1 MTRCGASTTRTA
13 AYSERVTIPDWT
25 CILFDLDGTIADSAP
40 GITASL
46 GFMFEEMGLP
56 VPSPDELREW
66 VGPPI
71 LDSFRDRAGMT
82 PAEAAQA
89 LAIYRQHYLE
99 HAGTGSPIFE
109 GIPHVLRS
117 IHHSGTPLALATSK
131 PEFPAS
137 VILDHGN
144 LTANFR
150 VISGAS
156 IDEIRSAKKDVIAE
170 ALTRFRMIGVDV
182 SRPVMVGDRDYDV
195 DGAAANGIP
204 TVFVTWGYGN
214 PGEEEGSIAQVG
226 HPRELIPLLLA

>member
-1 MTRCGASTTRTA
+1 MTA
-13 AYSERVTIPDWT
+13 PDWT

-46 GFMFEEMGLP
+46 GYMFEQMGLE
-56 VPSPDELREW
+56 VPSPEELRLW

-82 PAEAAQA
+82 PEESAQA

-109 GIPHVLRS
+109 GIPQVLKS
-117 IHHSGTPLALATSK
+117 IHRAGGPLALATSK

-137 VILDHGN
+137 IILDHGN
-144 LTANFR
+144 LTSHFR
-150 VISGAS
+150 VISGSS

-170 ALTRFRMIGVDV
+170 ALTRFRMVGIDT

-195 DGAAANGIP
+195 EGAAANGLPAI
-204 TVFVTWGYGN
+204 FVRWGYGEA
-214 PGEEEGSIAQVG
+214 GEDAGSIAQVD
-226 HPRELIPLLLA
+226 HPRELIPLLLG

>member
-1 MTRCGASTTRTA
+1 MVTQ
-13 AYSERVTIPDWT
+13 SEWT

-46 GFMFEEMGLP
+46 GFMFEELGLP
-56 VPSPDELREW
+56 VPSQKELLGY

-71 LDSFRDRAGMT
+71 LNAFRDRAGMS

-89 LAIYRQHYLE
+89 LAVYRRHYLE
-99 HAGTGSPIFE
+99 NGTLGSPIFP
-109 GIPHVLRS
+109 GVPRILRD
-117 IHHSGTPLALATSK
+117 IHRAGVPLAVATSK

-144 LTANFR
+144 LTQYFR

-156 IDEIRSAKKDVIAE
+156 IDEIRSAKADVIAE
-170 ALTRFRMIGVDV
+170 ALQRFRMIGVDT

-195 DGAAANGIP
+195 SGAAAHGIP
-204 TVFVTWGYGN
+204 TIFVRWGYGS
-214 PGEEEGSIAQVG
+214 PAEEANTIAAVDEAEQL
-226 HPRELIPLLLA
+226 RPLLLQ

>member
-1 MTRCGASTTRTA
+1 MTP
-13 AYSERVTIPDWT
+13 PDWT

-46 GFMFEEMGLP
+46 GYMFEQMGLP
-56 VPSPDELREW
+56 VPDPDELRLW

-71 LDSFRDRAGMT
+71 LESFRLRAGMT
-82 PAEAAQA
+82 PEESAQA

-99 HAGTGSPIFE
+99 HAGSGSPIFD
-109 GIPHVLRS
+109 GIPAVLRA
-117 IHHSGTPLALATSK
+117 IHDSGTPLALATSK

-150 VISGAS
+150 VISGSS

-170 ALTRFRMIGVDV
+170 ALTRFGMIGVDT

-195 DGAAANGIP
+195 QGAAAHGIP
-204 TVFVTWGYGN
+204 TIFVNWGYSEA
-214 PGEEEGSIAQVG
+214 GEDAGSIAQVD
-226 HPRELIPLLLA
+226 HPRELIPLLLG

>member
-1 MTRCGASTTRTA
+1 MTA
-13 AYSERVTIPDWT
+13 ADWT

-56 VPSPDELREW
+56 VPSNEELRDW

-117 IHHSGTPLALATSK
+117 IHQAGIPLALATSK

-144 LTANFR
+144 LTSNFR
-150 VISGAS
+150 VISGSS
-156 IDEIRSAKKDVIAE
+156 IDEIRSAKKDVISE

-182 SRPVMVGDRDYDV
+182 SRAVMVGDRDYDV
-195 DGAAANGIP
+195 EGATANGMPAIY
-204 TVFVTWGYGN
+204 VTWGYGN
-214 PGEEEGSIAQVG
+214 PGEEQGSIAQVG
-226 HPRELIPLLLA
+226 HPRELLPLLLPDA